1 MNWMKHAPIFYEKIT
16 NILEVIVLIEG
27 FHAYTCVYIYK
38 YVYSGGIYY
47 TYISHQLHPLTLGN
61 N

>member
-1 MNWMKHAPIFYEKIT
+1 MNWMKHAPIFYEKIS
-16 NILEVIVLIEG
+16 NNLEVIVLIEG
-27 FHAYTCVYIYK
+27 FHTYACIYIYK
-38 YVYSGGIYY
+38 YIYY